1 MKARQAISD
10 VELTRGGWGCPLAYP
25 NRCAKDH
32 PTFLVERSYTASP
45 IDDEMSVDDVIG
57 P

>member
-32 PTFLVERSYTASP
+32 PAFLVERSYTASP